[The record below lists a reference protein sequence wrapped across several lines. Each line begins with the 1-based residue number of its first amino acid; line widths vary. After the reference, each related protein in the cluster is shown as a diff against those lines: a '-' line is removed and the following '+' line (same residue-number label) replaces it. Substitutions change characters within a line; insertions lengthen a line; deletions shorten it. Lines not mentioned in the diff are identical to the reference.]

1 MTQEILTIDDLRVNF
16 YTYEGVVEA
25 LDGVNLRLKKGETL
39 GVVGETGCGKSVT
52 GLSTLVLVPPPGKI
66 EGGRIYVNVDGKQ
79 IDLLKQKENFLR
91 RIRGEDISMVFQDPR
106 SALNPVY
113 TAGDQIIE
121 VLLHHRG
128 RELVEKAIERLNKE
142 IEGGKAGFLKKFHRK
157 TLQTILTNPRSTK
170 LKIIKRIPL
179 LRGYKKIVKQEAR
192 KEAIEMLRAM
202 RIPDPERVVDMYPH
216 ELSGGMA
223 QRVVIAMAL
232 SCNPSILI
240 ADEPTTNLDVTVQLQ
255 ILLLIKELKEKFG
268 SSIIY
273 ITHDMGVVA
282 EMCDRVAVMYA
293 GNVVEYG
300 NVLDVF
306 KEPLHPYTKAL
317 LESIPRPGKPFK
329 SIEGT
334 VPSLINPPKGCRF
347 HDRCA
352 YAMEVCTKMKPM
364 MIEVENEHFV
374 QCFLYQ
380 SALGEQK

>member
-1 MTQEILTIDDLRVNF
+1 MTEEILSIDELRLNF
-16 YTYEGVVEA
+16 YTYEGIVEA
-25 LDGVNLRLKKGETL
+25 LDGVNLKLKKGETL

-52 GLSTLVLVPPPGKI
+52 GLSTMMLVPPPGRI
-66 EGGRIYVNVDGKQ
+66 EGGGVYANIYGKR
-79 IDLLKQKENFLR
+79 IDLLKQKESLLR
-91 RIRGEDISMVFQDPR
+91 RIRGKDISMVFQDPR

-121 VLLHHRG
+121 VLLHHRVK
-128 RELVEKAIERLNKE
+128 ELVEKAIEQLDKE
-142 IEGGKAGFLKKFHRK
+142 IKSGKANFLKKFHRK
-157 TLQTILTNPRSTK
+157 TLQTLLTNPRSPK
-170 LKIIKRIPL
+170 LRIMKRIPL
-179 LRGYKKIVKQEAR
+179 LKGYRSIIRQEAK
-192 KEAIEMLRAM
+192 KEAIEMLRVM
-202 RIPDPERVVDMYPH
+202 RIPDPERVADMYPH

-232 SCNPSILI
+232 ACNPSILI

-300 NVLDVF
+300 KVLDIF
-306 KEPLHPYTKAL
+306 KEPLHPYTQAL

-352 YAMEVCTKMKPM
+352 YAMEVCAKMKPK

-374 QCFLYQ
+374 QCFLY
-380 SALGEQK
+380 